1 MWITTISRGK
11 TNMKKNVRNALAISG
26 LAIAIGASGLTLTAN
41 ADMQKNGRG
50 PRFESQQNPSKIF
63 RAKKNDPTEKTKWH
77 RRTIPGIVT
86 AISADS
92 ITITKGNKSFTVNI
106 SPETKSLDRT
116 WTEISFSEIKEGHK
130 IRIAGTISGG
140 AISAK
145 TIRDISL
152 PIL

>member
-1 MWITTISRGK
+1 
-11 TNMKKNVRNALAISG
+11 MKKNVRNALAISG
-26 LAIAIGASGLTLTAN
+26 LAIAIGASGLTLNAN

-86 AISADS
+86 TISANS
-92 ITITKGNKSFTVNI
+92 FTVTSGNKSFTVNI
-106 SPETKSLDRT
+106 APETKILNRT
-116 WTEISFSEIKEGHK
+116 WNEIALSEIEEGHK
-130 IRIAGTISGG
+130 IRIAGTISGST
-140 AISAK
+140 ISAK